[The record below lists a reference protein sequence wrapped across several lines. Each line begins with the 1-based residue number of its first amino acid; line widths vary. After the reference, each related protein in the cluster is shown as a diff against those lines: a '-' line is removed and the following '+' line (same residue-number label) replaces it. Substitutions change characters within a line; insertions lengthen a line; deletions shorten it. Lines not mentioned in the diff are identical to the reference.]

1 MAKHIAKRLLQLIPV
16 LLLVSI
22 FSFLI
27 IHFAPGDPLNMY
39 IRPDMTQ
46 EEMDTLRANLGLDGT
61 IVDQYLGWLNNVL
74 HGNLGNSLTNSG
86 QPVADRIL
94 EVLPNTILLMG
105 TSLVLSFVISI
116 PLGLIAGLKKNQW
129 PDQIISFFS
138 YIGIS
143 IPSFWFGLILIIVFS
158 LVLKVLPG
166 SGIHTIGDDS
176 LLDLIRHL
184 IMPSLVLSVGN
195 VATFTRYIRSATI
208 SQLEEEYVLTAK
220 AKGVSQRGILFSHV
234 LKNCLLPVITLAG
247 MRFSSLVTGSFIVES
262 VFGWPGMGTLG
273 MSAINSLN
281 YPMIMG
287 FTMLSCLLLV
297 VGNLIADLL
306 YYVADP
312 RIRSGFQEVQG

>member
-39 IRPDMTQ
+39 IRPDMTP

-74 HGNLGNSLTNSG
+74 HGNLGNSLTNSA

-105 TSLVLSFVISI
+105 TSLVLSFLISI

-129 PDQIISFFS
+129 PDQVISFFS

-158 LVLKVLPG
+158 LVLKVLPS
-166 SGIHTIGDDS
+166 SGIHTIGETG
-176 LLDLIRHL
+176 LLDLVKHL

-220 AKGVSQRGILFSHV
+220 AKGVSQRGILFGHV

-312 RIRSGFQEVQG
+312 RIKSGFKEAQG